1 MEKSFASSLFVP
13 PNPYRP
19 FTMGVPYFMAWL
31 AKRYPL
37 IAKRMNWASFPK
49 FHCFFVDFNCIIH
62 EGMRK
67 TKAIDDDLDQRE
79 IMTEVFRYLDTLVR
93 VIKPQNLLFISV
105 DGPAP
110 LAKCV
115 EQRKRR
121 FKRAKVIQPGKFD
134 ANAISVGT
142 QFMEDLNRRLEEF
155 IKDRMKNDP
164 IWGRPKIVYA
174 THRTPGEGE
183 HKFFD
188 FIRAQQKAGVWKED
202 ATCCVYSPDADLV
215 FICLQSRVEHFCI
228 LRESDKIFPEIQIK
242 GESNDTGLR
251 MGHNDFVLVYV
262 DLLKQY
268 LMFDCQVEKEIAP
281 RLFDDFAAI
290 TYLIG
295 NDFITKL
302 PDMCAD
308 SGDLTTIMD
317 VYFREFA
324 RRERFL
330 VDNDRFVPELL
341 REFLQ
346 HAEMAVRKSR
356 NKQGDLDTFA
366 KTRMRQMYPTEFAL
380 NPSEIERKVCCA
392 VIDSY
397 YWVLKYYKYGCPS
410 WDWYFPYE
418 HAPTAWMVAKWADH
432 IPEFVEGTPP
442 DPLVQLMAILPKE
455 NKDFLPQPLQP
466 YLESYELSSPVTF
479 NIEYARSKVAMH
491 KEEFTPSETTR
502 NTIVQPYL
510 LTYSKGKLCCESVD
524 YEKIDIGD
532 IEPCFIPT
540 LFGPGR
546 PTRADRPQR
555 GVRETLI
562 LEHSIPF
569 NEKAAGSVIG
579 KTILVGWPHLLPAL
593 VVGIKRDKDPALI
606 QQYRT
611 IFGLDIE
618 QSNVIVQAKPLM
630 YGDINELTFTW
641 ASNPMSFPLSLTAPL
656 WATNLYKNFSP
667 LSWRPIKD
675 IDPDELAYDKQSHS
689 LIRVTKVEDDFVM
702 GAKVN
707 IPSMHR
713 FTAILRDDH
722 TFWIPFETLC
732 KQYNISESFMQ
743 SILSSI
749 ETAKYHINI
758 GLKCIQQKKALV
770 GYIRSNRNK
779 LMVTQDFHR
788 YLDEYFQYTGTLL
801 RILQARDGKSIM
813 EKVDSYIDAVGEDRA
828 KEIRSWVKA
837 NGPAAHSPMGKMYMF
852 TLSARALQQYEEDVI
867 GNPYQPRIADGEERY
882 DKSSLVWR
890 GCYRP
895 ISQEIKFGARVVVV
909 SQSGVVPFG
918 TPGVVIMKS
927 FQGRVVHVI
936 ADNEFE
942 LGNRLFGRLRTKRG
956 LVLPV
961 TDVAPL

>member
-1 MEKSFASSLFVP
+1 
-13 PNPYRP
+13 
-19 FTMGVPYFMAWL
+19 MGVPYFMAWL

-67 TKAIDDDLDQRE
+67 TKAIDDDPDQSE

-121 FKRAKVIQPGKFD
+121 FKRVKVTQPGKFD

-142 QFMEDLNRRLEEF
+142 QFMEDLNRRLEDF
-155 IKDRMKNDP
+155 IKDRMANDP
-164 IWGRPKIVYA
+164 IWARPKIVYA

-188 FIRAQQKAGVWKED
+188 FIRAQQKAGVWKKD

-215 FICLQSRVEHFCI
+215 FICLQSKVEHFCI

-268 LMFDCQVEKEIAP
+268 LMFDCQVEEEIAP

-302 PDMCAD
+302 PDICAD

-330 VDNDRFVPELL
+330 VDDDKFVPGLL

-346 HAEMAVRKSR
+346 HAEAAVRKSR
-356 NKQGDLDTFA
+356 NKQGDPETIA
-366 KTRMRQMYPTEFAL
+366 KTRLRQMYPADFASDP
-380 NPSEIERKVCCA
+380 NEIERKVCCA

-397 YWVLKYYKYGCPS
+397 YWVLRYYKYGCPS

-432 IPEFVEGTPP
+432 VPDFVEGSPP

-455 NKDFLPQPLQP
+455 NKDFLPKPIQR
-466 YLESYELSSPVTF
+466 YLESDELSSPLTF

-491 KEEFTPSETTR
+491 KGEFTPSETTR
-502 NTIVQPYL
+502 NTIVRPYL
-510 LTYSKGKLCCESVD
+510 LAYSNGKLRCDQVD
-524 YEKIDIGD
+524 YEEIVIGD
-532 IEPCFIPT
+532 IESCFIPT
-540 LFGPGR
+540 LFEPGR
-546 PTRADRPQR
+546 ATRADRPQR

-562 LEHSIPF
+562 LEHAIDCD
-569 NEKAAGSVIG
+569 EKAASSVIG

-593 VVGIKRDKDPALI
+593 VVGIKREKDAALI

-611 IFGLDIE
+611 MGLDIE
-618 QSNVIVQAKPLM
+618 QNNVIVQAKPLM
-630 YGDINELTFTW
+630 YCDINELTFTW
-641 ASNPMSFPLSLTAPL
+641 ARNPMSFPLSLTAPL

-667 LSWRPIKD
+667 QSRPIKD
-675 IDPDELAYDKQSHS
+675 IEPDALAYDKQSHS
-689 LIRVTKVEDDFVM
+689 LIKVTKVENDFVM
-702 GAKVN
+702 GARFN
-707 IPSMHR
+707 IPSMHK
-713 FTAILRDDH
+713 FTAILHDDI

-732 KQYNISESFMQ
+732 KDYKISESFMQ
-743 SILSSI
+743 SILSSV

-779 LMVTQDFHR
+779 LWVTRDFHQ
-788 YLDEYFQYTGTLL
+788 YLDQYFEYTKTLL
-801 RILQARDGKSIM
+801 EILQAKDGKSIM
-813 EKVDSYIDAVGEDRA
+813 EKVDSYIDQVGEERA

-837 NGPAAHSPMGKMYMF
+837 NGPAAHNPMGKMYML
-852 TLSARALQQYEEDVI
+852 TLSARALRQYEEDVRR
-867 GNPYQPRIADGEERY
+867 NQSQPQIFDEEARY

-895 ISQEIKFGARVVVV
+895 IRQEIKVGARVVVV

-936 ADNEFE
+936 ADREFE
-942 LGNRLFGRLRTKRG
+942 LGNRLFGRLATKRG

-961 TDVAPL
+961 TDVALL